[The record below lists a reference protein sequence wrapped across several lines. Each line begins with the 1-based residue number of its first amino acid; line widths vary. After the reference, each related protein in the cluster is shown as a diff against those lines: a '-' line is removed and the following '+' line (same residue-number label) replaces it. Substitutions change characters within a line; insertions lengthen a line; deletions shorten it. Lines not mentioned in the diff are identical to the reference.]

1 MLAKL
6 LLTAAVVGAVVL
18 YFRWLKGNPNAPS
31 RNTVMRYG
39 AIAAIAVLLLLA
51 ATGRLNWLFALA
63 GSLLVAGQRLLPLL
77 RFAPLAQHFYARR
90 RAARPPGGA
99 VGGQS
104 RVRTDF
110 VVMTLDH
117 DTGEMDGEVLA
128 GAFRGKRLQD
138 LNLDEL
144 LELREECDRDDRE
157 AFDLVEA
164 YLDRTHG
171 PDWRSHARTDRPD
184 GHERGTPGQGS
195 MSHAEAYEILGLQ
208 PGAPR
213 EQIIDAHRR
222 LMQRL
227 HPDRGGSAY
236 LASAINRAKDLLLA
250 AAS

>member
-1 MLAKL
+1 VLAKL
-6 LLTAAVVGAVVL
+6 LLTAAIVGAVVL

-31 RNTVMRYG
+31 RNSVLKYG
-39 AIAAIAVLLLLA
+39 AIAAIALLVLLA
-51 ATGRLNWLFALA
+51 ATGRLNWILALF

-77 RFAPLAQHFYARR
+77 RFAPLAQHFYARH
-90 RAARPPGGA
+90 RASRPPGGQ
-99 VGGQS
+99 GGQQS

-128 GAFRGKRLQD
+128 GSFRGKRLQE
-138 LNLDEL
+138 LSLDEL
-144 LELREECDRDDRE
+144 LQLREECGRDDRD

-164 YLDRTHG
+164 YLDRTRG
-171 PDWRSHARTDRPD
+171 RDWRSHARSDRGTGQEP
-184 GHERGTPGQGS
+184 GTPGQGS

-213 EQIIDAHRR
+213 EQVIDAHRR

-236 LASAINRAKDLLLA
+236 LASAINRAKDLLLS